1 MTKAHI
7 ATDYGYCDVGRP
19 NLSVVYAIVNVY
31 ILLQCFLYSNFFQVY
46 VLLEILHKLFLSE
59 TT

>member
-19 NLSVVYAIVNVY
+19 NLSVVYAIVMYTYYYSVFCTVKVY
-31 ILLQCFLYSNFFQVY
+31 NFFKCMLY
-46 VLLEILHKLFLSE
+46 
-59 TT
+59 